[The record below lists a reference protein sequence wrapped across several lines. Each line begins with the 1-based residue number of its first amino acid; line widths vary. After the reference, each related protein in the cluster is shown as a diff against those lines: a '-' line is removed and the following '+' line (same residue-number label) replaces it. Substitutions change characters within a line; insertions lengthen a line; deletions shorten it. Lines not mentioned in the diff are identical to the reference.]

1 MADDTEAGTPPR
13 PKKVTGRVPL
23 LGVPKEARALHKV
36 DVHGKPLD
44 AESSSPTSPQV
55 GGTGNAPGMAAGT
68 TADAP
73 TVASGLADVS
83 TGTGSATGV
92 PLPGGRTAQVY
103 DPRTPLPL
111 PERLRPLVDDL
122 TVVAPRIGLK
132 LGLACGRAL
141 AVTCEGVGRLP
152 ADSLA
157 GVGSVWS
164 IADLGLPRPGVLVAD
179 DSVLVALADLMLGG
193 TGTVPTRPVHRV
205 EAAVLRRHLTTALS
219 PLVDPLAEHGV
230 MGVTLAE
237 PPIDEVVAFLG
248 GAEVIAIRLRIA
260 IAGATLA
267 GAMILAIPSRLLLGG
282 TEPEPTGSQ
291 STIAALAA
299 VPIDVTVQFPA
310 TTFSAYEMT
319 GLERG
324 DVLRLEAGDP
334 FVVGQID
341 GRQLLTGS
349 LGRSGRRRAIVVQS
363 VTGG

>member
-1 MADDTEAGTPPR
+1 VADDTEAGTPTR

-44 AESSSPTSPQV
+44 ADPPTSTAPQV
-55 GGTGNAPGMAAGT
+55 GGADGAPAGT
-68 TADAP
+68 ADAAP
-73 TVASGLADVS
+73 TVASGLADAPAA
-83 TGTGSATGV
+83 GASASELA
-92 PLPGGRTAQVY
+92 LPGGRTAQVY

-111 PERLRPLVDDL
+111 PERLRPLVGDL
-122 TVVAPRIGLK
+122 TAVAPRMGLK
-132 LGLACGRAL
+132 LGLACGRAV

-164 IADLGLPRPGVLVAD
+164 VADLGLTRPGVLVAD

-193 TGTVPTRPVHRV
+193 TGAVPTRPVHRV
-205 EAAVLRRHLTTALS
+205 EAAVLRRHLATSLTPHVE
-219 PLVDPLAEHGV
+219 PLGEHGV
-230 MGVTLAE
+230 TGIALGE
-237 PPIDEVVAFLG
+237 PPIDDVVAFLG
-248 GAEVIAIRLRIA
+248 GAEVIAVRLRIA
-260 IAGATLA
+260 ISGETLA
-267 GAMILAIPSRLLLGG
+267 GAMILAVPSRLLLSGA
-282 TEPEPTGSQ
+282 EHEPTGSQ
-291 STIAALAA
+291 STMAALAE
-299 VPIDVTVQFPA
+299 VPLDVTVQFPA

-334 FVVGQID
+334 FVVGQIE
-341 GRQLLTGS
+341 GRPYLTGS

>member
-1 MADDTEAGTPPR
+1 VADDTEAGTPSP

-44 AESSSPTSPQV
+44 AGPTTAAPQV
-55 GGTGNAPGMAAGT
+55 GDADYAEDGSTAA
-68 TADAP
+68 AP
-73 TVASGLADVS
+73 TVASGLSGQAAASAGS
-83 TGTGSATGV
+83 TDV

-111 PERLRPLVDDL
+111 PERLRPLVGDL
-122 TVVAPRIGLK
+122 TLVAPRSGLK
-132 LGLACGRAL
+132 LGMACGRAVG
-141 AVTCEGVGRLP
+141 VTCQGVGRLP

-157 GVGSVWS
+157 GVGSAWS
-164 IADLGLPRPGVLVAD
+164 VADLGFGRPGVLVAD

-193 TGTVPTRPVHRV
+193 TGTVPTRAVQRV
-205 EAAVLRRHLTTALS
+205 EAAVLRRHLATALA
-219 PLVDPLAEHGV
+219 PLVDPLAEHGAT
-230 MGVTLAE
+230 GIALAE
-237 PPIDEVVAFLG
+237 PPTDDVVTFLG
-248 GAEVIAIRLRIA
+248 GAEVIAIRLQIA
-260 IAGATLA
+260 LGGETLS
-267 GAMILAIPSRLLLGG
+267 GAMILALPSRLLLGG
-282 TEPEPTGSQ
+282 AEPVPTGSQ
-291 STIAALAA
+291 STLAALAE
-299 VPIDVTVQFPA
+299 VPLDVTVQFPV

-341 GRQLLTGS
+341 GRPLLTGS